1 MDRRIVLSLYRHKLK
16 NCVKLGY
23 KYGNWDYRLVCNH
36 NEISNRQLRKMYKK
50 GTIGNYLFNN
60 IRHQYKLSRNVN
72 DYQKNILMDYGFHI
86 LKTINVAIA
95 TKFY

>member
-1 MDRRIVLSLYRHKLK
+1 MDRRIVLSLYRHKIK

-23 KYGNWDYRLVCNH
+23 KYGNWDNGLVCNH
-36 NEISNRQLRKMYKK
+36 ISISSRQLRKMHKR

-60 IRHQYKLSRNVN
+60 IRHQYKLSTNIN
-72 DYQKNILMDYGFHI
+72 GYQKNNQIDYGFHV

-95 TKFY
+95 NQFH